1 MAGTNITNTIE
12 QTKEPKAHEVIIALI
27 KVFDSIDNT
36 LEDLEA
42 KITVKHLND
51 KVLQEPEIQS
61 LYDLCNKGPEYIMKR
76 GEFIIDQIKLINSH
90 LF

>member
-1 MAGTNITNTIE
+1 MIDTISQKAE
-12 QTKEPKAHEVIIALI
+12 QKEPKAHEVIIALI
-27 KVFDSIDNT
+27 SVFDAIDKT

-51 KVLQEPEIQS
+51 KKIQEPEIQS
-61 LYDLCNKGPEYIMKR
+61 LYDLCNKGPEYIKKR
-76 GEFIIDQIKLINSH
+76 GEEIIEQIKLINSH